1 MGSFSAKD
9 VQVLRQSTGAGIM
22 DAKRALEACQ
32 GDQGEAAKWLR
43 ERGLSSA
50 AKRSERENSQG
61 ALAISKV
68 DGVAAIVELKSET
81 DFVAK
86 SDAFVNMVGELAEA
100 AAIVELKS
108 ETDFVAKSDAF
119 VNMVGELAEA
129 VARNGESAIDTM
141 KDLVDDLK
149 VSMKENIE
157 VGSVIRFE
165 SAPGNTIGEYLH
177 VQNERGV
184 NAVLVELE
192 GDYSDKAHDVALHIA
207 FAKPEYLSR
216 EMVPE
221 DIVAE
226 EKKTLET
233 LSRNEGKPEASIDK
247 IVTGRLNGFFKERC
261 LVEQAYVKDE
271 KVSIADYVSPS
282 KIVRYAQVTIGT

>member
-68 DGVAAIVELKSET
+68 DGV
-81 DFVAK
+81 
-86 SDAFVNMVGELAEA
+86 